1 MNRSTVPVI
10 ELDSVS
16 VSLGGRIVL
25 ENITLNIAAGEFL
38 AVLGPNGSG
47 KTTLLRAILG
57 QVCPVSGRVR
67 VFETR
72 PEQLGRE
79 RLRLGYVPQ
88 IESVDRNFPIHVEDV
103 VLMGRYARLG
113 MMRRPGKEDHEAAKE
128 AMSRVGIEELATRA
142 IAELSGGE
150 RHRAFLAR
158 ALAGEPEVL
167 LLDEP
172 TAGVDLAATEGFYQQ
187 LHDLKEALGLTI
199 VMVSHDV
206 GVVSQCVDQIA
217 CLNRVLVAHG
227 RPEEA
232 LTPNALECMYGRHA
246 MLAGHGPTPHVL
258 LDSSK
263 HESD

>member
-1 MNRSTVPVI
+1 MNRSAPPVI
-10 ELDSVS
+10 VLDSVS
-16 VSLGGRIVL
+16 VSLGDRTVL
-25 ENITLNIAAGEFL
+25 DNITLNIAAGEFL

-57 QVCPVSGRVR
+57 QVRPVSGTVR
-67 VFETR
+67 VFHKA
-72 PEQLGRE
+72 PEHLGKE

-88 IESVDRNFPIHVEDV
+88 MERVDRDFPIHVEDL

-113 MMRRPGKEDHEAAKE
+113 LLRRPGKKDRTAASE
-128 AMSRVGIEELATRA
+128 AMSRVGIERLSKRA
-142 IAELSGGE
+142 MAELSGGE

-158 ALAGEPEVL
+158 ALAGEPDLL

-172 TAGVDLAATEGFYQQ
+172 TAGVDLAVTEGFYQQ

-199 VMVSHDV
+199 VMVSHDI

-227 RPEEA
+227 RPTEA

-263 HESD
+263 HKLD